1 MGWSA
6 SRMSMSSREWHPVLS
21 GAFKRCITRK
31 QTSASLSARRHDIHN
46 LSARANLKV
55 AGSASHRRLWR
66 HFLHRFCE
74 NVQAELRREYAGYSK
89 EIDACAS
96 RTLEEALGAVGADQG
111 TMPNFSAGG
120 EAALRGY
127 SIEHF
132 GRVRLL
138 GQLMAQPEPEW
149 LESRVAELFSRGG
162 HHNDGQ
168 AKITIPSHIDLVS
181 LGGGPGYDYVSA
193 VALSE
198 YRCGPSVRAKVYEYE
213 KQWKNVVSSVER
225 ATDRTALSDCHHSC
239 DFGGCD
245 VTLPLGDIANEDVA
259 KRVADSSEDNKIFIC
274 SYCVAENAVALRD
287 QTWAFFRDIFEEA
300 GEGDLFFITDTTHRL
315 WPELAEISKDAGL
328 RFVTP
333 HIKAGKVGWQ
343 FAAMKDGHFPG
354 EQYYRTAMNID
365 LMERFNADNNAHLHR
380 LEKGYKREVRKVRGA
395 KNSGEPKI
403 KL

>member
-1 MGWSA
+1 
-6 SRMSMSSREWHPVLS
+6 MSSREWHP
-21 GAFKRCITRK
+21 AFKSCITGTRK
-31 QTSASLSARRHDIHN
+31 QTSASLSNETHDIHK
-46 LSARANLKV
+46 LSARANLKIP
-55 AGSASHRRLWR
+55 GSASHRRLWR

-74 NVQAELRREYAGYSK
+74 NVQAELRRDYAGYSK
-89 EIDACAS
+89 EIDTACAS
-96 RTLEEALGAVGADQG
+96 RALEASLGAVGADQG
-111 TMPNFSAGG
+111 RMPNFSAGG

-149 LESRVAELFSRGG
+149 LEGRVAELFSRGG
-162 HHNDGQ
+162 GHHNDIH
-168 AKITIPSHIDLVS
+168 AKITTPSHIDLFS

-213 KQWKNVVSSVER
+213 RQWKNVVSSVER
-225 ATDRTALSDCHHSC
+225 ATNSAALSDCHHSC

-245 VTLPLGDIANEDVA
+245 VTLPLGDIANEDLA
-259 KRVADSSEDNKIFIC
+259 KRVADSSEDNRIFIC

-287 QTWAFFRDIFEEA
+287 ENWAFFRDLFEEA

-315 WPELAEISKDAGL
+315 WPELAGISKDAGL

-343 FAAMKDGHFPG
+343 FAAMKNGHSPG
-354 EQYYRTAMNID
+354 EDYYRKAINKD
-365 LMERFNADNNAHLHR
+365 LMERFKADNSAHLHR
-380 LEKGYKREVRKVRGA
+380 LERGYKREDRKVRGA
-395 KNSGEPKI
+395 KYSGEP
-403 KL
+403 